1 MNKVRELE
9 QAVLE
14 LTPDDLVAFRAW
26 FTEFDA
32 CLWGKQIEIDI
43 ALARLDNLA
52 DEALEDLSEGRCID
66 L

>member
-9 QAVLE
+9 EAVQE
-14 LTPDDLVAFRAW
+14 LTPDDLSAFRTW
-26 FTEFDA
+26 FNEFNVR
-32 CLWGKQIEIDI
+32 LWDKQIENDI

-52 DEALEDLSEGRCID
+52 DEALLDLSEGRCTE